1 MPEWDKQGSQML
13 LDMFSIPDLK
23 VYLGRGLGNL
33 TWQMLALQERLV
45 WMVEIRKLNLSLSVS
60 VNIALKTD
68 LIQSM
73 LQSRW

>member
-73 LQSRW
+73 LQSRL